1 MLRQRLNDNPP
12 RPRCGQSRDRDRAR
26 AFAAVWHSPRPIT
39 EAEVARLRAALEA
52 TDAEWVFGLHDQD
65 EARDHLQAGLRYPT
79 QRDLA
84 VVQASL
90 PAGYAVTKITGR
102 LAWPKHVDYLTHEGV
117 YELTSNFDHAALIA
131 KYAPKKPKIGLR
143 EIDRQLFEG
152 TLDPLHCAEL
162 YPDTYRKHMGK
173 FKRTYD
179 EGLRLRVL
187 RWEEQEERRLAA
199 ALAEQKARAERKRQ
213 AERQAELAA
222 ERERAEAA
230 AQRLAAEQAASS
242 AWENSPVRLSEVA
255 EEAEREAAR
264 RARDEERERQQKEEW
279 LAAEK
284 AWYAT
289 YEGRAWELRWHIGA
303 MYEDFMAGDL
313 VPDDRTRTNM
323 ERLRVVLSVV
333 AQQLTERLFTD
344 ERDDE
349 LMNDY
354 NDDEALFRAAYAAEF
369 AEIKRLAWGSPN
381 VLLSDYIADRVP
393 TETEFLDLL
402 NHDVLDFY
410 CDSDLALAFEEAC
423 RRFDAR
429 RRWADADADD
439 TPEKLAYAVE
449 VREWGVRYRDVIPY
463 PAPTPSKANTKPVF
477 EALIRASEP
486 KPAPTTAKEA
496 NR

>member
-1 MLRQRLNDNPP
+1 M
-12 RPRCGQSRDRDRAR
+12 
-26 AFAAVWHSPRPIT
+26 T
-39 EAEVARLRAALEA
+39 RLRAALEA

-90 PAGYAVTKITGR
+90 PPGYVVTKITGR
-102 LAWPKHVDYLTHEGV
+102 LAWPKYLDYLTHEGTYALV
-117 YELTSNFDHAALIA
+117 SNFDYKALIA
-131 KYAPKKPKIGLR
+131 KYAPKKPKVRLQ

-162 YPDTYRKHMGK
+162 YPDTYRKHAGK
-173 FKRTYD
+173 LKRTYD

-187 RWEEQEERRLAA
+187 RWEEQEERRRAA

-213 AERQAELAA
+213 AERQAELQA
-222 ERERAEAA
+222 EQARTEAA
-230 AQRLAAEQAASS
+230 AQRLAAEQADEL
-242 AWENSPVRLSEVA
+242 AWEHSPVRLSEVA

-264 RARDEERERQQKEEW
+264 RARDKERERQQVESW

-284 AWYAT
+284 QWYTT
-289 YEGRAWELRWHIGA
+289 YEGRAWELRWYIGA

-323 ERLRVVLSVV
+323 ERLRVVLSVI
-333 AQQLTERLFTD
+333 AQQLTERTFTD

-354 NDDEALFRAAYAAEF
+354 NDDESSFRAAYAAEF
-369 AEIKRLAWGSPN
+369 AEIKRLAWGTPHK
-381 VLLSDYIADRVP
+381 LLEGYIADRVP

-423 RRFDAR
+423 RRFEGK

-439 TPEKLAYAVE
+439 TPEKLAYAVA
-449 VREWGVRYRDVIPY
+449 VREWGVRYRDVIRY
-463 PAPTPSKANTKPVF
+463 PAPTPSKANPKRVF
-477 EALIRASEP
+477 EALTRASEP
-486 KPAPTTAKEA
+486 KAVPTTAKEA